1 MKSQQQLKL
10 VKNNHM
16 ERTEKIED
24 YGFDRNDWAHFHDVI
39 LDVTWDNGKLDLNQA
54 QMEELFWEL
63 PQEMRE
69 EARRWGMNDTPWR
82 DSLWVWYQKNKMQ

>member
-1 MKSQQQLKL
+1 MEMK
-10 VKNNHM
+10 N
-16 ERTEKIED
+16 TEKIED

-39 LDVTWDNGKLDLNQA
+39 LDVTWNAGKLDLNQP

-69 EARRWGMNDTPWR
+69 EARIWGMNDTSWR
-82 DSLWVWYQKNKMQ
+82 DSLWKWYQKNKMQ

>member
-1 MKSQQQLKL
+1 MK
-10 VKNNHM
+10 
-16 ERTEKIED
+16 RTEKIED

-39 LDVTWDNGKLDLNQA
+39 LDVTWDNGKRDLNQA